1 VWYMVI
7 RSGWSR
13 ILLLLL
19 SLDLCVLFINPGN
32 KTKDARTLDILG
44 NAQLLYIYGFDMADS
59 SLLPSFGSSFLSYM
73 IFVGYTTSLLMLL
86 RCVGETPS
94 TTCRLYIRGM

>member
-1 VWYMVI
+1 VVGIWSS

-13 ILLLLL
+13 ILLP
-19 SLDLCVLFINPGN
+19 SFVLGFYVYMFINPGN

-59 SLLPSFGSSFLSYM
+59 SLLPSFGKLLFVIYDICGLTPLLS
-73 IFVGYTTSLLMLL
+73 
-86 RCVGETPS
+86 
-94 TTCRLYIRGM
+94 